1 MYVFVEVA
9 IEEGGESICVRVG
22 VFDFLSLFFS
32 GSLFFIFP
40 LNGTRKNRRRHILT
54 RARV

>member
-1 MYVFVEVA
+1 MCA
-9 IEEGGESICVRVG
+9 CS